1 MLVWLGPNLPEPA
14 HSTPT
19 LVRAGTLPNG
29 ATLLLLRRI
38 DVPEDP
44 LVALLVKPARNG

>member
-1 MLVWLGPNLPEPA
+1 M
-14 HSTPT
+14 
-19 LVRAGTLPNG
+19 LPNG

-44 LVALLVKPARNG
+44 LLALLVEPT